1 MTVPFMELKSDS
13 GLPGFRGNIIVVY
26 AIFETKKQHIN
37 KRYNI
42 IFSIREIE
50 SYSTSV
56 NI

>member
-13 GLPGFRGNIIVVY
+13 GLPGFRGNLIVVY